1 MADSTVYLGWQYP
14 IEQYVHVIV
23 FCVVENSIVALT
35 RAAGDGDTCY
45 LHPKLLFSHSLAQGN
60 RGNGNHSL
68 SLFSLATMIV
78 SWMKQS
84 NELFD
89 CNLVHSL
96 FHLLFHINGSKCKC
110 FIHQFH
116 SDGSTEKKGC
126 HPWTKESHNHS
137 IEMITI
143 SLSMTWNT
151 FKTQE
156 SIDKWEYLSGYLIIM
171 INIVIG

>member
-45 LHPKLLFSHSLAQGN
+45 LHPKLLFTHSLAQGN

-116 SDGSTEKKGC
+116 SDGSTEKKVAI
-126 HPWTKESHNHS
+126 PERKNHTTIQSKWLQFLCRWHEIHSKHKNQS
-137 IEMITI
+137 INE
-143 SLSMTWNT
+143 NT
-151 FKTQE
+151 CLAIW
-156 SIDKWEYLSGYLIIM
+156 SSW
-171 INIVIG
+171 